1 MAWLGYRQCIKWKP
15 TKENQR
21 EIEKLQCKY
30 ETIVILSDGNV
41 TFQMLQP
48 LGTFYITHII

>member
-1 MAWLGYRQCIKWKP
+1 MLDGLTLLLAISLVIKWKP

-21 EIEKLQCKY
+21 ESDKLQCKY

-41 TFQMLQP
+41 TATLTLNSF
-48 LGTFYITHII
+48 I